1 MMGRQLP
8 LWGSV
13 EDDEAVGY
21 VEKCASVG
29 VTRLIGAT
37 SAYAVEVAHAKGI
50 AVHPYLGY
58 TAFPTYGNR
67 RISYEWSLPFMRPPV
82 TAPES
87 RAIMD
92 QHRPIWSHPRVAE
105 PEISDF
111 AREHPE
117 YRSYTRDKHAD
128 LEPGE
133 RLCLSPAFPEVR
145 SHQADLFVTTLAAS
159 RGDGIQVE
167 FVLGNE
173 DANGVVPYGY
183 EDRVVEEF
191 RARHGKDA
199 FALPNDDPLWL
210 QFRADHVTLF
220 LQELGSKVKVT
231 FPSARFTTTIIAAEP
246 DEYLKVL
253 QDWPA
258 WVEQGLIDEF
268 HLWFR
273 TNNDLAALARQTAHA
288 AAIIKGQRPLV
299 VELSCYHPGS
309 FQEPDLMLAAAR
321 CARANGADIVG
332 VYRKHAVEQL
342 DFWPVLE
349 AIGKL

>member
-1 MMGRQLP
+1 MKRQLF

-13 EDDEAVGY
+13 EDDEAVDY
-21 VEKCASVG
+21 VERCASVG
-29 VTRLIGAT
+29 VTRLIGAA
-37 SAYAVEVAHAKGI
+37 SSYVVEVAHAKGI
-50 AVHPYLGY
+50 AVHPYIGY

-67 RISYEWSLPFMRPPV
+67 RLSYEWSLPFMRPPV
-82 TAPES
+82 TAPEA
-87 RAIMD
+87 RTIMD
-92 QHRPIWSHPRVAE
+92 RHRPIWSHPRVAA

-111 AREHPE
+111 ARAHPE
-117 YRSYTRDKHAD
+117 YRSYARDKHEA

-133 RLCLSPAFPEVR
+133 HLCLSLAFPEVR
-145 SHQADLFVTTLAAS
+145 NHQADLFLTTLAES
-159 RGDGIQVE
+159 GGDGIQVE
-167 FVLGNE
+167 FVIGNE
-173 DANGVVPYGY
+173 DEHGVVPYGY

-191 RARHGKDA
+191 RAQHGKDA

-210 QFRADHVTLF
+210 RFRADYVTLF
-220 LQELGSKVKVT
+220 LRELGSKVKAA
-231 FPSARFTTTIIAAEP
+231 FPSAQFTTTIIAAEP

-258 WVEQGLIDEF
+258 WVAQGLIDEF

-273 TNNDLAALARQTAHA
+273 TTNDLAAVARQTAQA
-288 AAIIKGQRPLV
+288 AAIIEGRLPLV

-342 DFWPVLE
+342 NFWPVLE

>member
-1 MMGRQLP
+1 MGRQLF

-13 EDDEAVGY
+13 KDDEAVAY

-37 SAYAVEVAHAKGI
+37 SAYVVEVAHAKGI
-50 AVHPYLGY
+50 AVHPYIGY

-67 RISYEWSLPFMRPPV
+67 RVSYEWSLPFMRPLV
-82 TAPES
+82 TDPEA

-111 AREHPE
+111 AREHPK
-117 YRSYTRDKHAD
+117 YRSHTRDKHDD
-128 LEPGE
+128 LAPGE
-133 RLCLSPAFPEVR
+133 RLCLSLAFPEVR
-145 SHQADLFVTTLAAS
+145 SHQADLFLTTLAES

-167 FVLGNE
+167 FVIGNE
-173 DANGVVPYGY
+173 DEHGVVPYGY

-191 RARHGKDA
+191 RAQHGQDA
-199 FALPNDDPLWL
+199 FALPNDDPQWL
-210 QFRADHVTLF
+210 QFRADYVTRF
-220 LQELGSKVKVT
+220 LRELRSKVNTT

-258 WVEQGLIDEF
+258 WVEQELIDEF

-273 TNNDLAALARQTAHA
+273 TNNDLAALARQTAQA
-288 AAIIKGQRPLV
+288 AAIIKGRIPLV

-309 FQEPDLMLAAAR
+309 FQEPGLLLEAAR
-321 CARANGADIVG
+321 CARANGAAIVG
-332 VYRKHAVEQL
+332 VYRNHAVEQL
-342 DFWPVLE
+342 NFWPVLE

>member
-37 SAYAVEVAHAKGI
+37 TAYVVEVAHAKGI

-58 TAFPTYGNR
+58 TAFPTYGTR
-67 RISYEWSLPFMRPPV
+67 RVSYEWSLPFMRPPV
-82 TAPES
+82 TAPEA

-92 QHRPIWSHPRVAE
+92 HHRPIWSHPRVAA

-117 YRSYTRDKHAD
+117 YRSYTRDKRDTLA
-128 LEPGE
+128 PGE
-133 RLCLSPAFPEVR
+133 RLCLSLAFPEVR
-145 SHQADLFVTTLAAS
+145 SHQAGLFLTTLAES

-167 FVLGNE
+167 FVIGNE
-173 DANGVVPYGY
+173 DVYGVVPYGY
-183 EDRVVEEF
+183 EDRVVDEF
-191 RARHGKDA
+191 RATHGKNA

-210 QFRADHVTLF
+210 QFRADYVTLF
-220 LQELGSKVKVT
+220 LRELGSKVKAA
-231 FPSARFTTTIIAAEP
+231 FPAAQLTTTIIAAERE
-246 DEYLKVL
+246 EYPKVL

-273 TNNDLAALARQTAHA
+273 TNNDLAALARQTRQA
-288 AAIIKGQRPLV
+288 ADIIKGRVPLV

-309 FQEPDLMLAAAR
+309 FQDPDLMLAAAR
-321 CARANGADIVG
+321 CARANGADVVG
-332 VYRKHAVEQL
+332 IYRKHAVEQL
-342 DFWPVLE
+342 NFWPVLE

>member
-1 MMGRQLP
+1 MK
-8 LWGSV
+8 
-13 EDDEAVGY
+13 DDEAVAY

-37 SAYAVEVAHAKGI
+37 SAYVVEVAHAKGI
-50 AVHPYLGY
+50 AVHPYIGY

-67 RISYEWSLPFMRPPV
+67 RVSYEWSLPFMRPLV
-82 TAPES
+82 TDPEA

-117 YRSYTRDKHAD
+117 YRSYTRDKHDD
-128 LEPGE
+128 LAPGE
-133 RLCLSPAFPEVR
+133 RLCLSLAFPEVR
-145 SHQADLFVTTLAAS
+145 SHQADLFLTTLAES

-167 FVLGNE
+167 FVIGNE
-173 DANGVVPYGY
+173 DEHGVVPYGY

-191 RARHGKDA
+191 RAQHGQDA
-199 FALPNDDPLWL
+199 FALPNDDPQWL
-210 QFRADHVTLF
+210 QFRADYVTRF
-220 LQELGSKVKVT
+220 LRELRSKVNTT

-273 TNNDLAALARQTAHA
+273 TNNDLAALARQTAQA
-288 AAIIKGQRPLV
+288 AAIIKGRIPLV

-309 FQEPDLMLAAAR
+309 FQEPGLLLEAAR
-321 CARANGADIVG
+321 CARANGAAIVG
-332 VYRKHAVEQL
+332 VYRNHAVEQL
-342 DFWPVLE
+342 NFWPVLE

>member
-1 MMGRQLP
+1 MGRELF

-13 EDDEAVGY
+13 EDAEAAYY
-21 VEKCASVG
+21 VERCARVG

-37 SAYAVEVAHAKGI
+37 SAYVVEVAHAKGI
-50 AVHPYLGY
+50 AVHPYIGY

-67 RISYEWSLPFMRPPV
+67 RVSYEWSLPFMHPPV
-82 TAPES
+82 TAPEA

-92 QHRPIWSHPRVAE
+92 RHRPIWSHPRVGE

-117 YRSYTRDKHAD
+117 YRSYTRDKHDD

-133 RLCLSPAFPEVR
+133 RLCLSLAFPEVR
-145 SHQADLFVTTLAAS
+145 NHQADLFLTTLTEA

-167 FVLGNE
+167 FVIGNE
-173 DANGVVPYGY
+173 DEHGIVPYGY
-183 EDRVVEEF
+183 EDRVVEAF
-191 RARHGKDA
+191 RAQHGQDA
-199 FALPNDDPLWL
+199 FALPNDDPRWL
-210 QFRADHVTLF
+210 QFRADYVTLF
-220 LQELGSKVKVT
+220 LRELGSKVKAA

-246 DEYLKVL
+246 DEYLQVL
-253 QDWPA
+253 QDWPT

-273 TNNDLAALARQTAHA
+273 TTSDLATVSRRTAQA
-288 AAIIKGQRPLV
+288 ADIIGGRMPVV

-309 FQEPDLMLAAAR
+309 FQEPGLMLAAAR
-321 CARANGADIVG
+321 CARANGADVVG

>member
-1 MMGRQLP
+1 MGRELF

-13 EDDEAVGY
+13 EDAEAVAY
-21 VEKCASVG
+21 VERCASVG

-37 SAYAVEVAHAKGI
+37 SAYVVEVAHAKGI
-50 AVHPYLGY
+50 AVHPYIGY

-67 RISYEWSLPFMRPPV
+67 RINYEWSLPFMRAPV
-82 TAPES
+82 SAPEA

-92 QHRPIWSHPRVAE
+92 QHRPIWSHPRVGEA
-105 PEISDF
+105 EISEF

-117 YRSYTRDKHAD
+117 YRSYTRDKHDD

-133 RLCLSPAFPEVR
+133 RLCLSLAFPEVR
-145 SHQADLFVTTLAAS
+145 NHQADLLLTTLAEA
-159 RGDGIQVE
+159 RGDGIQAE
-167 FVLGNE
+167 FVIGNE
-173 DANGVVPYGY
+173 DEHGIVPYGY
-183 EDRVVEEF
+183 EDRVVEAF
-191 RARHGKDA
+191 RAQHGQDA
-199 FALPNDDPLWL
+199 FVLPNDDPRWL
-210 QFRADHVTLF
+210 RFRADYVTLF
-220 LQELGSKVKVT
+220 LRELGSKVKAA

-246 DEYLKVL
+246 DEYLQVL
-253 QDWPA
+253 QDWPT

-273 TNNDLAALARQTAHA
+273 TNNDLAALARQTAHTTT
-288 AAIIKGQRPLV
+288 IIKGRMPVV

-309 FQEPDLMLAAAR
+309 FQEPGQMLAAAR
-321 CARANGADIVG
+321 CARDNGADIVG

>member
-1 MMGRQLP
+1 MGRQLF

-13 EDDEAVGY
+13 EDAEAVAY

-37 SAYAVEVAHAKGI
+37 SAYVVEVAHAKGI
-50 AVHPYLGY
+50 AVHPYIGY

-67 RISYEWSLPFMRPPV
+67 RVSYEWSLPFMRPPV
-82 TAPES
+82 TDPEA

-111 AREHPE
+111 AREHPK
-117 YRSYTRDKHAD
+117 YWSYSRDKHDD
-128 LEPGE
+128 LAPGE
-133 RLCLSPAFPEVR
+133 RLCLSLAFPEVR
-145 SHQADLFVTTLAAS
+145 SHQADLFLTTLAES

-167 FVLGNE
+167 FVIGNE
-173 DANGVVPYGY
+173 DEHGVVPYGY

-191 RARHGKDA
+191 RAQHGQDA
-199 FALPNDDPLWL
+199 FALPNDDPQWL
-210 QFRADHVTLF
+210 QFRADYVTRF
-220 LQELGSKVKVT
+220 LRELGSKVNTT
-231 FPSARFTTTIIAAEP
+231 FSSARFTTTIIAAEP

-258 WVEQGLIDEF
+258 WVEQGLVDEF

-273 TNNDLAALARQTAHA
+273 TNNDLAALARQTAQA
-288 AAIIKGQRPLV
+288 AAIIKGRMPLV

-309 FQEPDLMLAAAR
+309 FQEPGLLLEAAR
-321 CARANGADIVG
+321 CARANGAAIVG
-332 VYRKHAVEQL
+332 VYRNHAVEQL
-342 DFWPVLE
+342 NFWPVLE
-349 AIGKL
+349 TIGKL